1 MNRTQMLSLA
11 LLCAFSIM
19 ASDSYSQYACADFA
33 QSGRRFGPLERVY
46 SAPTRATLSRRCG
59 RTINRTQFTRF
70 NRMLCYAMLNCLDM
84 NSAPQDALV
93 FYHLEQGR
101 ITELDVER
109 GRMQLN
115 ASCLSSVLSLLEIP
129 EPPAG
134 GQSNC
139 ECSWAQMSTRINLDP
154 GHCHWSVTCSVRQ

>member
-1 MNRTQMLSLA
+1 MTRISAVAAA
-11 LLCAFSIM
+11 LLGAISLM

-33 QSGRRFGPLERVY
+33 QSGRPFGPLERVY
-46 SAPTRATLSRRCG
+46 SAPTRATSSSRCG
-59 RTINRTQFTRF
+59 RTIHRAQFSDF

-93 FYHLEQGR
+93 FYQLERGR
-101 ITELDVER
+101 ITKLDVER

-115 ASCLSSVLSLLEIP
+115 ASCMSSMLSLLEIP

-154 GHCHWSVTCSVRQ
+154 GHCHWRVTCSVP